1 MFSRYV
7 YGGGFSKTKILVY
20 NNDRQLQT
28 NCFLLQFPYSSS
40 SPREKKMEDKRGHN
54 EELVY
59 KLEMILPNHYRPP
72 RNDQ

>member
-40 SPREKKMEDKRGHN
+40 APREKNGR
-54 EELVY
+54 
-59 KLEMILPNHYRPP
+59 
-72 RNDQ
+72 

>member
-40 SPREKKMEDKRGHN
+40 APREKKWKIKEDTMRSSC
-54 EELVY
+54 L
-59 KLEMILPNHYRPP
+59 
-72 RNDQ
+72 